1 MSYFGDAR
9 QRLINFI
16 NHDRSQ
22 PGGYRPFDAMK
33 EDLVYNLIGEDL
45 VYNLIG
51 EEPHVA
57 KLVLRLH
64 SSDVEFCTM
73 NNCFYDDV

>member
-16 NHDRSQ
+16 NRDRSL
-22 PGGYRPFDAMK
+22 PGAYRPFDAMK
-33 EDLVYNLIGEDL
+33 EDLVYNLIEQ
-45 VYNLIG
+45 
-51 EEPHVA
+51 EPHVA

-64 SSDVEFCTM
+64 SSDVEFCTI
-73 NNCFYDDV
+73 NNQFYDDVPGLT

>member
-33 EDLVYNLIGEDL
+33 EDLVYNLIGE
-45 VYNLIG
+45 
-51 EEPHVA
+51 EPHVA

-64 SSDVEFCTM
+64 SSDVEFCDRTSE
-73 NNCFYDDV
+73 

>member
-22 PGGYRPFDAMK
+22 PGGYRPFNAMK
-33 EDLVYNLIGEDL
+33 EDLVYNLIGQ
-45 VYNLIG
+45 
-51 EEPHVA
+51 EPHVA
-57 KLVLRLH
+57 KLVLRLYA
-64 SSDVEFCTM
+64 SDVEFCTV